1 MSPSLE
7 NMSLGGRLFVGGA
20 SSAAGL
26 LITAVAAGVIPT
38 EPASVHAPPWVV
50 ATAGEIFLVVGVWVL
65 AQGTAL
71 ARPLHYA
78 VGPLVLIGLLSLLH

>member
-50 ATAGEIFLVVGVWVL
+50 ATAGGIFLVVGVWVL